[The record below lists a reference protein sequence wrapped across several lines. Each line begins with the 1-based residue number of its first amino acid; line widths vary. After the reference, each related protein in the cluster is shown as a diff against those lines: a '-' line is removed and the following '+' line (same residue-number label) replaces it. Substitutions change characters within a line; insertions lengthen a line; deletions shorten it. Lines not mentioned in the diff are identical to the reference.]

1 MPLRITLLVLAAL
14 PVDPAQ
20 AHGLIEGAGAAQ
32 LPEILGGLLLVL
44 LWLSYCIG
52 ARRVRPTTGR
62 SLVFHLASLIA
73 ALITFGSLVVWLDNG
88 SAMHMI
94 QHMLIMAVIAPLYV
108 LARPL
113 PQWLAASGRMGV
125 SLWKPVL
132 RLGRYP
138 IWTSGLQGIAIW
150 FWHAP
155 KFYNLAL
162 ASPWW
167 HLGEHV
173 SFALTAG
180 VFWWSILGRR
190 ASSAMPALLFTL
202 MHTGMLGALLAFAQ
216 TPLYGD
222 LRDIHD
228 QQLAGLIMWVPGGL
242 PYLIACVW
250 CSLRWIRKNAIVV
263 NTSV

>member
-1 MPLRITLLVLAAL
+1 MLVLTAL
-14 PVDPAQ
+14 PVDFAQ
-20 AHGLIEGAGAAQ
+20 AHGLVEGTGAAQ
-32 LPEILGGLLLVL
+32 LPEILGGLLFIL

-52 ARRVRPTTGR
+52 ARRIPPKAGR
-62 SLVFHLASLIA
+62 SLVFHGASLIA
-73 ALITFGSLVVWLDNG
+73 ALIIFAPLEDWTPNG

-113 PQWLAASGRMGV
+113 PQWLAASGRLGV
-125 SLWKPVL
+125 SLSKPLL

-138 IWTSGLQGIAIW
+138 LWTSGLQGVAIW

-155 KFYNLAL
+155 RFYNLAL

-167 HLGEHV
+167 HLAEHA

-180 VFWWSILGRR
+180 VFWWSILCRR
-190 ASSAMPALLFTL
+190 TSAALPVLLFTL
-202 MHTGMLGALLAFAQ
+202 MHTGMLGALLTFAQ
-216 TPLYGD
+216 TPLFGD
-222 LRDIHD
+222 LLDLQD

-242 PYLIACVW
+242 SYLIAGVW
-250 CSLRWIRKNAIVV
+250 CSLHWLRKNRLVL
-263 NTSV
+263 T

>member
-1 MPLRITLLVLAAL
+1 MPLRFIGVVLAAL

-20 AHGLIEGAGAAQ
+20 AHGLIEGSDAAQ

-52 ARRVRPTTGR
+52 ARCVRPTTGR
-62 SLVFHLASLIA
+62 SLVFHGASLIA
-73 ALITFGSLVVWLDNG
+73 ALITFGPLDGWTSNG

-94 QHMLIMAVIAPLYV
+94 QHMLIMVVIAPLYV
-108 LARPL
+108 LAKPL
-113 PQWLAASGRMGV
+113 PQWLAASGRIGV
-125 SLWKPVL
+125 SLCKPLL

-138 IWTSGLQGIAIW
+138 LWTSGLQGVAIW

-162 ASPWW
+162 TSPWW
-167 HLGEHV
+167 HLAEHL

-190 ASSAMPALLFTL
+190 ASLALPALLFTL
-202 MHTGMLGALLAFAQ
+202 MHTGMLGALLTFAQ
-216 TPLYGD
+216 RPLYGD
-222 LRDIHD
+222 LLDIQD

-242 PYLIACVW
+242 PYLAAGIW
-250 CSLRWIRKNAIVV
+250 CSLRWFQKNARSI
-263 NTSV
+263 NLEL